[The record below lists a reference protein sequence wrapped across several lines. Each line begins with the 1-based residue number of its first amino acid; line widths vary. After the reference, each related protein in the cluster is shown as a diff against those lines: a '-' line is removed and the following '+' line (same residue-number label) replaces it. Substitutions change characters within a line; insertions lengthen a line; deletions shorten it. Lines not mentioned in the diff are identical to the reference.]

1 METGFF
7 HPYLRWNLVWDLCR
21 SAHAGAL
28 YIHEM
33 GIRHD
38 LFQRMREDADTGQR
52 LQPLTSVAAKS
63 LAAAQNP
70 MEDTNMLFAGSLQYE
85 IILSI
90 FE

>member
-1 METGFF
+1 MKLWKPALFILIPGGILFGI
-7 HPYLRWNLVWDLCR
+7 CAG

-28 YIHEM
+28 YIYEM

-52 LQPLTSVAAKS
+52 LQPLTSVAAKN

-70 MEDTNMLFAGSLQYE
+70 MEGTNVLCPGRLAV
-85 IILSI
+85 
-90 FE
+90 